1 MGKFFDNPVLLI
13 VLVVIVVLV
22 FGANKLPGA
31 ARSLGRSMRIFKSEV
46 KQMKDDD
53 EPGRTSDAQGG
64 RSSSDTPIEGRVVD
78 DAGARRPDDS
88 RSPRGER
95 TTQDSPG
102 KDI

>member
-53 EPGRTSDAQGG
+53 EPGTPSARASAEP
-64 RSSSDTPIEGRVVD
+64 PIEGRVVD
-78 DAGARRPDDS
+78 DSGARRADDGRAS
-88 RSPRGER
+88 QDNR
-95 TTQDSPG
+95 TTQDTPG
-102 KDI
+102 KDL

>member
-13 VLVVIVVLV
+13 ALVVIIVLV

-53 EPGRTSDAQGG
+53 EPDGSPESRAD
-64 RSSSDTPIEGRVVD
+64 PPLEGRVVD
-78 DAGARRPDDS
+78 DRGGRRPDDS
-88 RSPRGER
+88 RSGHDGRSAQDAPR
-95 TTQDSPG
+95 TDT
-102 KDI
+102 